1 MTWIW
6 CLIVSKISLVQG
18 KEGQNIIMHQTK
30 DLFVVSDSFFFSF
43 PFFFFFSFFLFFF
56 PNKFYLYHW
65 FHCERYARCSHSD
78 AGEGKQPTWMECRCT
93 RRALRWVQDQAVLW
107 GKKKKEEERKKYI
120 SNSPSLAEAYTQ
132 MGVADHSNLMLG
144 LRGEQWDLLYLAVFV
159 HLLKHSLCVSVWLEE
174 AKDKG
179 SSCCCDM
186 NGYN

>member
-1 MTWIW
+1 MSSGSSSTM
-6 CLIVSKISLVQG
+6 
-18 KEGQNIIMHQTK
+18 GQ
-30 DLFVVSDSFFFSF
+30 
-43 PFFFFFSFFLFFF
+43 
-56 PNKFYLYHW
+56 
-65 FHCERYARCSHSD
+65 
-78 AGEGKQPTWMECRCT
+78 
-93 RRALRWVQDQAVLW
+93 
-107 GKKKKEEERKKYI
+107 KKKEEERKKYI

-132 MGVADHSNLMLG
+132 MGVADHTNLMLG